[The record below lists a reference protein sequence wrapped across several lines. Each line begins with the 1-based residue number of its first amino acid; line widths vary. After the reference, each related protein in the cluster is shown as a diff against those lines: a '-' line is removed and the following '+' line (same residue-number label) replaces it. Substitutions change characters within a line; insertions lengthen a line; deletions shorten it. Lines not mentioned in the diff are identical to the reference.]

1 MMIVPS
7 SLEPS
12 FLRSYWRYI
21 LVYLMIIGS
30 SLIFWR
36 NLSPQWISAEH
47 YYIEQFAKCVFTDP
61 STETETIFK
70 DVTIYHAKSLSLLI
84 NASEISISYQDDSE
98 VDCE

>member
-1 MMIVPS
+1 MMILPS

-12 FLRSYWRYI
+12 FFQSFWRYI
-21 LVYLMIIGS
+21 LVYLMVAGLLFTLWHHHS
-30 SLIFWR
+30 SSWA
-36 NLSPQWISAEH
+36 SAEH

-70 DVTIYHAKSLSLLI
+70 DVTIYHANRLSLLI
-84 NASEISISYQDDSE
+84 NDSDISISYQDDSE